1 MRRVRRR
8 RVDALHV
15 AQPAGRPQRPL
26 RVGRA
31 LGRAGLRGPLGGG
44 GGGGRG
50 RGTAALGRRFHDE
63 ECVDEIL
70 EQVAVVLAKMDE
82 TVSQLLVLKVAVGK
96 IGIMLT
102 LQECLNLVEICGKI
116 EADNVICWQFPTFHD
131 CQVSTLSQLTGGI
144 QR

>member
-15 AQPAGRPQRPL
+15 AQPPGRPQRPL
-26 RVGRA
+26 RVGCA
-31 LGRAGLRGPLGGG
+31 LGRAGRRGPLGGGG

-70 EQVAVVLAKMDE
+70 ERVAVVMK
-82 TVSQLLVLKVAVGK
+82 
-96 IGIMLT
+96 
-102 LQECLNLVEICGKI
+102 
-116 EADNVICWQFPTFHD
+116 QF
-131 CQVSTLSQLTGGI
+131 LSS
-144 QR
+144 